1 MKKNIL
7 TIEDCRAV
15 NFVIKSVLKKDYDV
29 TAVNN
34 CMDAVQQMQADH
46 QDLII
51 LNIPDASSE
60 NMELL
65 EHIHSSSLLKNIP
78 TVVISNSDDESLK
91 NKSVELG
98 ASLFLTKPF
107 DPVFLSNRVKELVR
121 DKTEAHKKK
130 KSIFNLNIF

>member
-7 TIEDCRAV
+7 TIEDCQAV
-15 NFVIKSVLKKDYDV
+15 NFVITSVLKKEYDV
-29 TAVNN
+29 TSVDN
-34 CMDAVQQMQADH
+34 CMDAVQQLQADH

-65 EHIHSSSLLKNIP
+65 EHIHSSSLLQNIP

-107 DPVFLSNRVKELVR
+107 DPVFLSNRVKELVK
-121 DKTEAHKKK
+121 DKTEAHKNK
-130 KSIFNLNIF
+130 KSFFNLNIF

>member
-7 TIEDCRAV
+7 TIEDCQAV
-15 NFVIKSVLKKDYDV
+15 NFVLSSVLKRDYDV
-29 TAVNN
+29 TSVDN
-34 CMDAVQQMQADH
+34 CMDAVQKLQADQ

-65 EHIHSSSLLKNIP
+65 EHIYSSSLLQKIP
-78 TVVISNSDDESLK
+78 TVVISNSDDETLK

-98 ASLFLTKPF
+98 ASLFLIKPF
-107 DPVFLSNRVKELVR
+107 DPVFLSNRVKELVKE
-121 DKTEAHKKK
+121 KTEAHKKK
-130 KSIFNLNIF
+130 KTIFNLNIF

>member
-1 MKKNIL
+1 
-7 TIEDCRAV
+7 
-15 NFVIKSVLKKDYDV
+15 
-29 TAVNN
+29 
-34 CMDAVQQMQADH
+34 MDAVQQMQADH

-65 EHIHSSSLLKNIP
+65 EHIHSSSLLRNIP